1 MKNPELKASH
11 FAVLIVEDSHEAGK
25 YLKTALETMEVSFET
40 TLLPS
45 AEEAM
50 LALTDAK
57 YDLMIIDIQLPGMNG
72 IDLLKRI
79 RKKDRAS
86 KVIMQT
92 GIHDEALITALD
104 TIQIDGFIQ
113 KPFKVGQIVDAVRT
127 ALGLQIPEEPLAVE
141 TFQEVPEAK
150 FQNPELVENTLREMI
165 QRLGAQDAIVID
177 SHSAPL
183 FFVSQD
189 HAAQLP
195 VEMLQAC
202 IKARAA
208 AKELQQYVETDSPRN
223 VFVLRGKTTDILFAT
238 IFQYTLLLILN
249 TGATALKV
257 SLAFEELIRIQEAFT
272 NELYR
277 KPQAEKTESQKEKP
291 SRKQPAKSA
300 PLELPHSVV
309 DEEPVPTIS
318 DETFEKLLNSSL
330 QSAPV
335 PAENVDHFWES
346 AADSRFNDLSGKNL
360 TYEEARK
367 RGIAPG
373 E

>member
-1 MKNPELKASH
+1 MKKQEPEASH
-11 FAVLIVEDSHEAGK
+11 YTVLIVEDSHEAGK
-25 YLKTALETMEVSFET
+25 YLRTALETMEVSFEA

-50 LALTDAK
+50 LALSDAK

-72 IDLLKRI
+72 IDLVKRI
-79 RKKDRAS
+79 RKKDRVT

-92 GIHDEALITALD
+92 GVQDEALISSLD

-127 ALGLQIPEEPLAVE
+127 ALNLQAPED
-141 TFQEVPEAK
+141 TQEIEVFPEVSEAK
-150 FQNPELVENTLREMI
+150 FQNPDLVENTLREMI
-165 QRLGAQDAIVID
+165 QRLGAQEAIVID
-177 SHSAPL
+177 SHGVPL
-183 FFVSQD
+183 FFVSQNAKAEIPD
-189 HAAQLP
+189 
-195 VEMLQAC
+195 EMLSAC
-202 IKARAA
+202 IKARSAT
-208 AKELQQYVETDSPRN
+208 KELQHYVETDSPRN
-223 VFVLRGKTTDILFAT
+223 VFVLRGKTNDLLFAT

-257 SLAFEELIRIQEAFT
+257 SLAFEELIRIQETFT
-272 NELYR
+272 HELYR
-277 KPQAEKTESQKEKP
+277 KPLEEQPQQPKPKTAA
-291 SRKQPAKSA
+291 KQPGKSA
-300 PLELPHSVV
+300 PLEP
-309 DEEPVPTIS
+309 EPVVMEEEIIPTIS

-330 QSAPV
+330 QSAN
-335 PAENVDHFWES
+335 ASEDHMDDFWET

-367 RGIAPG
+367 RGIAPS